1 MDEYSNEDYKQ
12 RSSMAFPFWSW
23 KDNLKLSSKLS
34 GKGRQNFQAKEDRDF
49 WRGHRQAKPMEP
61 CRLNMDRSPLGKL
74 RPPEIGTVI
83 KNDRGICTKVS
94 QDPLEQEIQFLFYF
108 IFFEYP

>member
-49 WRGHRQAKPMEP
+49 WRAPSSQANGAMEVKHGQKPS
-61 CRLNMDRSPLGKL
+61 R
-74 RPPEIGTVI
+74 
-83 KNDRGICTKVS
+83 
-94 QDPLEQEIQFLFYF
+94 
-108 IFFEYP
+108 

>member
-1 MDEYSNEDYKQ
+1 
-12 RSSMAFPFWSW
+12 MAFPFWSW

-34 GKGRQNFQAKEDRDF
+34 GKGRQGFLK
-49 WRGHRQAKPMEP
+49 GHRQAKPMEP
-61 CRLNMDRSPLGKL
+61 WWLNMDRSPLGKL

-108 IFFEYP
+108 IFFECP

>member
-1 MDEYSNEDYKQ
+1 
-12 RSSMAFPFWSW
+12 
-23 KDNLKLSSKLS
+23 
-34 GKGRQNFQAKEDRDF
+34 
-49 WRGHRQAKPMEP
+49 
-61 CRLNMDRSPLGKL
+61 MDRSPLGKL

-108 IFFEYP
+108 IFFECP

>member
-34 GKGRQNFQAKEDRDF
+34 GKGRQGFLK
-49 WRGHRQAKPMEP
+49 GHCQAKPMEP
-61 CRLNMDRSPLGKL
+61 WRLNMDRSPLGKL
-74 RPPEIGTVI
+74 RPPEIGTV
-83 KNDRGICTKVS
+83 NDRGILYKGFSRPTRTGDS
-94 QDPLEQEIQFLFYF
+94 ISILFYF
-108 IFFEYP
+108 F